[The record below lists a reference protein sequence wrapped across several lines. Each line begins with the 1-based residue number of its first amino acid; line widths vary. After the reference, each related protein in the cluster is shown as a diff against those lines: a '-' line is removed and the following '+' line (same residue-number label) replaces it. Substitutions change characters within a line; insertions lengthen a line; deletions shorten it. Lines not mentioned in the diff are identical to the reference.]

1 MSLEAVN
8 SNGELFVVPAAFAY
22 TFAVMNTVQD
32 PQNFARTLD
41 CCTGDVFADRVVLL
55 EIQFRAGR
63 GAKCAALHRPYCYV
77 MWTPGAW
84 PGARSMHPILMSAA
98 V

>member
-55 EIQFRAGR
+55 EIQFRAHSFYI
-63 GAKCAALHRPYCYV
+63 AL
-77 MWTPGAW
+77 W
-84 PGARSMHPILMSAA
+84 GARARLGSPLPLQQ
-98 V
+98 